1 MTLAKCFER
10 LLASHLLLLRI
21 HTTRYGS
28 ILHICFS
35 LWRRPEADD
44 TLKKTSSR
52 FIPLTRFTRIERLW
66 NPASSVIQHLKV
78 GMKCCS
84 LSPKNSRE
92 SYNSNKDK
100 GMFFSLS
107 FELEDEN
114 DNKPPP
120 VAPESIKE
128 GLKLCWRQTSRQTV
142 ILLSRIL
149 PFSEYIIRRLSLRV
163 SKIQMK

>member
-44 TLKKTSSR
+44 TLKNR
-52 FIPLTRFTRIERLW
+52 APTRFTRIERLW

-128 GLKLCWRQTSRQTV
+128 GLTLCWRQTSRQTV
-142 ILLSRIL
+142 ILLSRIP